1 MAEINRWND
10 EQKLMWLKV
19 CLTGRALIAYKKFP
33 ITTCGSH
40 KSAVITLKEQFEPKS
55 CRDLYLAEFQTKQK
69 GKALARVW
77 RGLEVAGG

>member
-1 MAEINRWND
+1 M
-10 EQKLMWLKV
+10 
-19 CLTGRALIAYKKFP
+19 AYKKFP